1 MPFILSLAIA
11 LQSIKDLAP
20 VRGLPVALD
29 DDFLT
34 RTLQD
39 SAAWKQDT
47 DQIIQVY
54 RWRYTAARFLQVH
67 PAIQTITKG
76 DGTEFTRLEIPIQ
89 VLLQEQMAEDR
100 NLLSQGYTIP
110 VGYESNPCGVNCG
123 SGGSSGQRRFYQ
135 SSVVFLSPR
144 P

>member
-1 MPFILSLAIA
+1 MPLVLQLPIA
-11 LQSIKDLAP
+11 LQSIKNLAP
-20 VRGLPVALD
+20 VRGLPVELD

-39 SAAWKQDT
+39 SAAWKQEG
-47 DQIIQVY
+47 DQIIVVY
-54 RWRYTAARFLQVH
+54 RWRFTAARFLQIH

-76 DGTEFTRLEIPIQ
+76 DGAEFTRLEIPIQ

-100 NLLSQGYTIP
+100 NLVSQGYTIP
-110 VGYESNPCGVNCG
+110 VGYEANPCGVNCG
-123 SGGSSGQRRFYQ
+123 SGVRRFYQ
-135 SSVVFLSPR
+135 SSTVYLSPR